1 MRFNRYVQIPDVIT
15 VHLGGKD
22 TVAPNITLPFV
33 DYLKGCAAC
42 LICPIWPEQAQRA
55 NIYAIT
61 SFALNRISSRWY
73 RARGCDFDITASAQD
88 DLPFNC
94 QTCLFCNTSSL
105 VEELFNNYLTRQGS
119 GEPLLARLCLSGQTC
134 TEIGVLYQDGAVAMA
149 EKGHTYYDILK
160 QYYGEDIAMI
170 ENALRQGERERFLG
184 TPLMCGASGEDI
196 RTIKR
201 QLNRIGQ
208 NYPDIAPLNTDS
220 VSFDPPCER
229 AVRTFQY
236 IFDLPVTGVLDKATW
251 YSIKRTC
258 AGIEQSDAALFE
270 QKAVPAIR
278 PISFSAPPA
287 SQETAEPNSS
297 LRREFAE
304 GKNPS
309 VIVPGRLI
317 PGNTLPSIVIP
328 GDNDALDSVISDSGI
343 AEKAEQESAWQG
355 APPESNAVENVAR
368 WSATRQSILQEAVD
382 NNPLGSDIAPRV
394 EAVDQVSS
402 QPETESP
409 ISDSDVRAE
418 EGAAP
423 EGNAVENAA
432 RWSATRQ
439 SILQEA
445 VDNNPLVSD
454 IAPRVEAVDQVSSQ
468 PETESPISDSDVRAE
483 EGAAPESSAV
493 ENAARWSATR
503 QRILQEAANNIPLG
517 SIITDRGIASRAEA
531 ASQIPGHPVSESPT
545 DGSVLRMVGT
555 QPEGSAIENAAQW
568 SATREQILQ
577 SAGDIPPDSI
587 ITDRGIASRAE
598 MAGQIPG
605 FPEIE
610 RPEPERSPISDSD
623 VREEEGAAPK
633 GDALENEALFNAQRS
648 AMFPAG
654 TVSQRRVRQPPSPAE
669 RLVIG
674 PSVSVP
680 LPDAE
685 TGVDSGHAV
694 EWLKQTY
701 GI

>member
-382 NNPLGSDIAPRV
+382 NNPL
-394 EAVDQVSS
+394 
-402 QPETESP
+402 
-409 ISDSDVRAE
+409 
-418 EGAAP
+418 
-423 EGNAVENAA
+423 
-432 RWSATRQ
+432 
-439 SILQEA
+439 
-445 VDNNPLVSD
+445 VSD

>member
-1 MRFNRYVQIPDVIT
+1 M
-15 VHLGGKD
+15 
-22 TVAPNITLPFV
+22 TLPFV

-42 LICPIWPEQAQRA
+42 LICPTWPEQAQRA

-61 SFALNRISSRWY
+61 SFVLNRVSSRWY
-73 RARGCDFDITASAQD
+73 RARGCDFDITGSAQD

-119 GEPLLARLCLSGQTC
+119 GEPLLAKLCPSGQTG
-134 TEIGVLYQDGAVAMA
+134 TEMGVLYQDGAVAMA
-149 EKGHTYYDILK
+149 EKGYTYYDILK
-160 QYYGEDIAMI
+160 KYYGEDIAMI
-170 ENALRQGERERFLG
+170 ENAPRQGERERFLG

-220 VSFDPPCER
+220 VNFDPPCER

-270 QKAVPAIR
+270 QKAVPAMR
-278 PISFSAPPA
+278 PMSFSAPPSREA
-287 SQETAEPNSS
+287 AEPNSS

-317 PGNTLPSIVIP
+317 PGNTMPSIVIA

-343 AEKAEQESAWQG
+343 AEEAERKSAQPG
-355 APPESNAVENVAR
+355 AAPESNAVENVAR
-368 WSATRQSILQEAVD
+368 WSATRQQILEGAAGSD
-382 NNPLGSDIAPRV
+382 PLGSG
-394 EAVDQVSS
+394 AVPPTETAS
-402 QPETESP
+402 QMPSQSMTESP
-409 ISDSDVRAE
+409 ISDSDVRE
-418 EGAAP
+418 EAGAAP
-423 EGNAVENAA
+423 ESNAVENVA

-439 SILQEA
+439 QILEGAAGSDPLGSGA
-445 VDNNPLVSD
+445 VPPTET
-454 IAPRVEAVDQVSSQ
+454 AGQMPSQ
-468 PETESPISDSDVRAE
+468 SMVESPISGSDVREE
-483 EGAAPESSAV
+483 EGVAPESNAV
-493 ENAARWSATR
+493 ENVARWSATR
-503 QRILQEAANNIPLG
+503 QRILQEAADNIPLG
-517 SIITDRGIASRAEA
+517 SIITDRGIASRAQA

-545 DGSVLRMVGT
+545 GESVLRMVGA
-555 QPEGSAIENAAQW
+555 QPESSAVENAAHW
-568 SATREQILQ
+568 GITRQRILQ
-577 SAGDIPPDSI
+577 GTTDNIPPDSI
-587 ITDRGIASRAE
+587 ITDSGIASRAE
-598 MAGQIPG
+598 TT
-605 FPEIE
+605 
-610 RPEPERSPISDSD
+610 SPISDSD

-633 GDALENEALFNAQRS
+633 SGAVENEARFNTQRN
-648 AMFPAG
+648 AMSPAG
-654 TVSQRRVRQPPSPAE
+654 TTARRRVRQPPVPAE
-669 RLVIG
+669 HLVIG